1 MTVTVELS
9 EHIYPR
15 HCIESACEAFS
26 HLGDLKL
33 FQQSKSSVS
42 VRISTSDSE
51 TLLMHEFLNYV
62 LILSIEQY
70 LKETTPSA

>member
-1 MTVTVELS
+1 MTVTVDLS
-9 EHIYPR
+9 QQIYPH

-33 FQQSKSSVS
+33 FPQSKGSVS
-42 VRISTSDSE
+42 VRISTSGNE
-51 TLLMHEFLNYV
+51 TMVMNEFLNYV

-70 LKETTPSA
+70 LNDKTPSA